1 MGYTTICIS
10 SSLPVAACFL
20 LQNIGMFVTQ
30 VAAPVRFV
38 VLEGE
43 PDKIRANMRSGS
55 VRDRLIISLL
65 LYHPLKNLNH
75 LNDSRL
81 LLHASAAMTTAKIY
95 ELLA

>member
-1 MGYTTICIS
+1 
-10 SSLPVAACFL
+10 
-20 LQNIGMFVTQ
+20 MFVTQ

-55 VRDRLIISLL
+55 VRDRLSRSAAISLL